1 MTKNDL
7 ITQTAKATGYR
18 QQDAAAIIDA
28 ALGLIGDRLG
38 AGEDFTVRGF
48 GSLKLK
54 HRPARIRRNPRT
66 GETVHCPEKTEIY
79 FEPSEYLTKK
89 VNGQ

>member
-18 QQDAAAIIDA
+18 QQDTAAIIDA
-28 ALGLIGDRLG
+28 ALGLIGDCLG

-48 GSLKLK
+48 GALKLK
-54 HRPARIRRNPRT
+54 HIPARIRRNPRT
-66 GETVHCPEKTEIY
+66 GEAVHCQKKIEIC
-79 FEPSEYLTKK
+79 FEASESLMKK